1 MRIVKR
7 AEFLLLPPG
16 TVYSR
21 YQPQIV
27 TGFEIKGAS
36 IEDYDWFYRDIL
48 RCVRGDSTTQPY
60 ADMEAGKSLPI
71 CLDIEQRDGSF
82 KKDEMFLIYEHP
94 DLFDLVA
101 EIGP

>member
-27 TGFEIKGAS
+27 TDFEIKGDS
-36 IEDYDWFYRDIL
+36 FGNDWYYRNLLGD
-48 RCVRGDSTTQPY
+48 VGGDSTTY
-60 ADMEAGKSLPI
+60 EYEDMEAGKSLPI
-71 CLDIEQRDGSF
+71 CLDTEQRDGSF
-82 KKDEMFLIYEHP
+82 ENDAMFLIYESP
-94 DLFDLVA
+94 DLQDLVA
-101 EIGP
+101 EIDP